1 MKTIHVSVTYLH
13 SVTVEDDKNIDE
25 AVAEL
30 LEEEHSSGTY
40 NDVEYEEVFST
51 KEKTPAF
58 ILNQQEEKFLS
69 QCNHTIERAIDRFY
83 EKRKELE

>member
-1 MKTIHVSVTYLH
+1 MTAIDILI
-13 SVTVEDDKNIDE
+13 VEDDKNIDK

-51 KEKTPAF
+51 KEKT
-58 ILNQQEEKFLS
+58 L
-69 QCNHTIERAIDRFY
+69 
-83 EKRKELE
+83 

>member
-1 MKTIHVSVTYLH
+1 MKIIHVSVTYLH
-13 SVTVEDDKNIDE
+13 SITVEDDKNIDK

-51 KEKTPAF
+51 KEKT
-58 ILNQQEEKFLS
+58 L
-69 QCNHTIERAIDRFY
+69 
-83 EKRKELE
+83 